1 MLKVEMVPLG
11 ASKREEYCQEIEEN
25 RELEYEEKVLVL
37 PNHTLMEEVQKKHQV
52 LCMSL
57 DTLARKIL
65 NKNKQYEKYDIINRR
80 RQELLVA
87 NLIESNKD
95 QLSYFAAVLD
105 KPGFVKAMTT
115 LMSQLSRSG
124 LTEEEVEAFLE
135 CWRENDPVSKKVEQ
149 VKEFY
154 KKYLETI
161 KSYKVNGR
169 PCFDI
174 EGQYRLAIK
183 TLEDE
188 KVKLPWEK
196 IYLSDFYSFDM
207 LQLEF
212 IRKLSNV
219 DGLDVKICMPY
230 EKKRDAVFGAVTN
243 TVGFLVGME
252 HEKGQDDNYN
262 ELADEDNKG
271 NKSNLATNFRE
282 QIAYNLWR
290 ESKEYQKMSTDSVFL
305 NAFRSRDEEMR
316 WALSK
321 IKELLRGKVTDA
333 GDVEKDSIHPSNIIV
348 AVRKLNNYTGLR
360 QIADEYGIPV
370 SLPKTMALAS
380 HPVAEFIK
388 QLLSATV
395 PNNDGANAYFASLD
409 SAWGKHFTNVDT
421 CAVFKLRQKKFYASP
436 MAVRQDLEEAFLED
450 SYVAAVNGFIDA
462 EADKHTLREHLEILK
477 EVFTKLDVEQ
487 RLGACYK
494 ESKLSLQSL
503 KACLLAKQSL
513 LHCASTLV
521 DDYEACGYE
530 NHQYDARE
538 WQALLVEAMQNENIV
553 LESGR
558 QDGVKI
564 TEVINLQGLKRP
576 YVFILG
582 VREHEFPTIENKD
595 WIYNDLERLEMI
607 QYGIELKVKAMQFSE
622 DAWFFAAAVVAAQK
636 ELYLSWHED
645 NEAGKSPYIEGIMQL
660 FEGLQI
666 NKGEAKQP
674 GSLHEFERNGLLC
687 DKKWLEDKL
696 QNAAVLTTAVKA
708 DLARNDKDADGYNGV
723 LADQKVIQQAKNTV
737 GYIFSASVLEKYA
750 ACPFQF
756 LGERIW
762 TKQDYGD
769 QGEEVAATV
778 TGSLLH
784 NTLAAFVKT
793 YLKQKISRADYQA
806 LEISLFKVYEDE
818 CAKIVGDKIVDNELW
833 MLEKERIKKSLQRW
847 LRVECEEQENWQ
859 NYLPQAVEWNFQ
871 PVELVLS
878 DGSSVF
884 LNGRIDRLDGDGEY
898 IFITDYKQSSTPAA
912 GDINK
917 GLDMQMPIYMLA
929 VNKKYEGGKA
939 VAGESYLSLK
949 DDKRSA
955 AVVFTETGYKK
966 LPLTKDLVWE
976 QEKDK
981 YEKIIKD
988 YIEAIY
994 AGNFMVAPKKCSQY
1008 CRLKDICRKSVLVN
1022 VEQEVKGDE

>member
-1 MLKVEMVPLG
+1 MLKVDMVPLG
-11 ASKREEYCQEIEEN
+11 ASKREEYCKEIEEN
-25 RELEYEEKVLVL
+25 IDLTYEENVLVL
-37 PNHTLMEEVQKKHQV
+37 PNHTLMEEVQKRHQV

-57 DTLARKIL
+57 DTLARKII
-65 NKNKQYEKYDIINRR
+65 NQNDDYKKYDVINRR

-87 NLIESNKD
+87 SLIETNKEA
-95 QLSYFAAVLD
+95 LSYFVAVLD
-105 KPGFVKAMTT
+105 KPGFVKTMTT
-115 LMSQLSRSG
+115 LIGQLSRSG

-135 CWRENDPVSKKVEQ
+135 CWRDNDPVSEKVEQ

-188 KVKLPWEK
+188 KVKLPWKK

-207 LQLEF
+207 LQLDF
-212 IRKLSNV
+212 VRKLSNV
-219 DGLDVKICMPY
+219 DGLDIKVCMPY
-230 EKKRDAVFGAVTN
+230 EKKRETVFGAVAN
-243 TVGFLVGME
+243 TLGFLVGME
-252 HEKGQDDNYN
+252 HEKGKNNNYN
-262 ELADEDNKG
+262 ELSDEDNKG
-271 NKSNLATNFRE
+271 NTSKRATNFRE

-290 ESKEYQKMSTDSVFL
+290 ENNEYQKMSTDSVFL
-305 NAFRSRDEEMR
+305 NAFKSRDEEMR
-316 WALSK
+316 WALSR
-321 IKELLRGKVTDA
+321 IKELLRKDVSEGKRKA
-333 GDVEKDSIHPSNIIV
+333 AVEPSDIV
-348 AVRKLNNYTGLR
+348 LAVRNLNNYVGLR

-380 HPVAEFIK
+380 HPVAEFVQ

-395 PNNDGANAYFASLD
+395 PNKEGANAYFASLD
-409 SAWGKHFTNVDT
+409 SAWGKHFSSVDT
-421 CAVFKLRQKKFYASP
+421 CAVLTLRQNKFYASP
-436 MAVRQDLEEAFLED
+436 MAVRQDLKEAFLDD
-450 SYVAAVNGFIDA
+450 SYVAAVNDFVDA

-487 RLGACYK
+487 RLGGCYK

-558 QDGVKI
+558 HDGVKI
-564 TEVINLQGLKRP
+564 TEVINLQGLKRH

-582 VREHEFPTIENKD
+582 MREHEFPTIENKD
-595 WIYNDLERLEMI
+595 WIYNDLERMEMI

-645 NEAGKSPYIEGIMQL
+645 SEAGKSPYIEGIMQL
-660 FEGLQI
+660 FAGLQI
-666 NKGEAKQP
+666 QKGENKQAA
-674 GSLHEFERNGLLC
+674 SLEEFERKGLMC
-687 DKKWLEDKL
+687 DKHWLQDKL
-696 QNAAVLTTAVKA
+696 QDAAIVTSAVNADT
-708 DLARNDKDADGYNGV
+708 ARNDKSFDTYNGV
-723 LADQKVIQQAKNTV
+723 LANQEVIKQARERV
-737 GYIFSASVLEKYA
+737 GTSFSASALEKYA

-762 TKQDYGD
+762 SKKENGELE
-769 QGEEVAATV
+769 EEVAATSKG
-778 TGSLLH
+778 TLLH

-793 YLKQKISRADYQA
+793 YLQTKISQSDLGV
-806 LEISLFKVYEDE
+806 LELRLNDIFEEE
-818 CAKIVGDKIVDNELW
+818 CKKQVGNTIVDNELW
-833 MLEKERIKKSLQRW
+833 YLEKQRIWQTLKRW
-847 LRVECEEQENWQ
+847 LRFECAEQEAWQ
-859 NYLPQAVEWNFQ
+859 NYTPQAAEWDFGS
-871 PVELVLS
+871 VDLVLE
-878 DGSSVF
+878 DGKKVS
-884 LNGRIDRLDGDGEY
+884 LIGRIDRLDGDGEY
-898 IFITDYKQSSTPAA
+898 IFITDYKQSTVPASNA
-912 GDINK
+912 LDN

-929 VNKKYEGGKA
+929 VNQHFAGGKKI
-939 VAGESYLSLK
+939 AGESYLDMKKFNHKPAL
-949 DDKRSA
+949 
-955 AVVFTETGYKK
+955 VFVATGNAK
-966 LPLTKDLVWE
+966 LPAPKDLVWE

-981 YEKIIKD
+981 YERQIKN

-994 AGNFMVAPKKCSQY
+994 EGRFMVAPQKCNKY

-1022 VEQEVKGDE
+1022 VEQEVPGDE

>member
-1 MLKVEMVPLG
+1 MQSDSFVQIVN
-11 ASKREEYCQEIEEN
+11 EY
-25 RELEYEEKVLVL
+25 
-37 PNHTLMEEVQKKHQV
+37 LM
-52 LCMSL
+52 
-57 DTLARKIL
+57 AI
-65 NKNKQYEKYDIINRR
+65 
-80 RQELLVA
+80 
-87 NLIESNKD
+87 
-95 QLSYFAAVLD
+95 
-105 KPGFVKAMTT
+105 
-115 LMSQLSRSG
+115 SG
-124 LTEEEVEAFLE
+124 
-135 CWRENDPVSKKVEQ
+135 
-149 VKEFY
+149 
-154 KKYLETI
+154 
-161 KSYKVNGR
+161 
-169 PCFDI
+169 
-174 EGQYRLAIK
+174 
-183 TLEDE
+183 
-188 KVKLPWEK
+188 
-196 IYLSDFYSFDM
+196 
-207 LQLEF
+207 
-212 IRKLSNV
+212 
-219 DGLDVKICMPY
+219 
-230 EKKRDAVFGAVTN
+230 
-243 TVGFLVGME
+243 
-252 HEKGQDDNYN
+252 
-262 ELADEDNKG
+262 
-271 NKSNLATNFRE
+271 
-282 QIAYNLWR
+282 
-290 ESKEYQKMSTDSVFL
+290 
-305 NAFRSRDEEMR
+305 
-316 WALSK
+316 
-321 IKELLRGKVTDA
+321 
-333 GDVEKDSIHPSNIIV
+333 
-348 AVRKLNNYTGLR
+348 
-360 QIADEYGIPV
+360 
-370 SLPKTMALAS
+370 
-380 HPVAEFIK
+380 
-388 QLLSATV
+388 
-395 PNNDGANAYFASLD
+395 
-409 SAWGKHFTNVDT
+409 
-421 CAVFKLRQKKFYASP
+421 
-436 MAVRQDLEEAFLED
+436 
-450 SYVAAVNGFIDA
+450 
-462 EADKHTLREHLEILK
+462 KHTLREHYELLQEL
-477 EVFTKLDVEQ
+477 FTKLSVERKLGELYQKQ
-487 RLGACYK
+487 RLA
-494 ESKLSLQSL
+494 LQSL
-503 KACLLAKQSL
+503 RANLLAKGGL
-513 LHCASTLV
+513 LSCTLALV
-521 DDYEACGYE
+521 ADYEACGRGDIT
-530 NHQYDARE
+530 YDAQE

-582 VREHEFPTIENKD
+582 MREHEFPTIENKD

-674 GSLHEFERNGLLC
+674 GSLHEFEHNGLLC

-723 LADQKVIQQAKNTV
+723 LADQKVIQQANNTV
-737 GYIFSASVLEKYA
+737 GYNFSASVLEKYA

-769 QGEEVAATV
+769 QGEEVAATSKG
-778 TGSLLH
+778 TLLH

-793 YLKQKISRADYQA
+793 YLQKKITQNDLGVLELRLNDIFEEECKKQ
-806 LEISLFKVYEDE
+806 
-818 CAKIVGDKIVDNELW
+818 VGNTIVDNELW
-833 MLEKERIKKSLQRW
+833 HLEKQRIWQTLKRW
-847 LRVECEEQENWQ
+847 LRFECAEQEAWQ
-859 NYLPQAVEWNFQ
+859 NYTPQAVEWNFQ

-912 GDINK
+912 GGINK

-929 VNKKYEGGKA
+929 VNKNYEGGKA

-966 LPLTKDLVWE
+966 LPLTKDIVWE

-994 AGNFMVAPKKCSQY
+994 AGKFMVAPKKCNKY

-1022 VEQEVKGDE
+1022 VEQEVNGDE

>member
-1 MLKVEMVPLG
+1 
-11 ASKREEYCQEIEEN
+11 
-25 RELEYEEKVLVL
+25 
-37 PNHTLMEEVQKKHQV
+37 
-52 LCMSL
+52 
-57 DTLARKIL
+57 
-65 NKNKQYEKYDIINRR
+65 
-80 RQELLVA
+80 
-87 NLIESNKD
+87 
-95 QLSYFAAVLD
+95 
-105 KPGFVKAMTT
+105 
-115 LMSQLSRSG
+115 
-124 LTEEEVEAFLE
+124 
-135 CWRENDPVSKKVEQ
+135 
-149 VKEFY
+149 
-154 KKYLETI
+154 
-161 KSYKVNGR
+161 
-169 PCFDI
+169 
-174 EGQYRLAIK
+174 
-183 TLEDE
+183 
-188 KVKLPWEK
+188 
-196 IYLSDFYSFDM
+196 
-207 LQLEF
+207 
-212 IRKLSNV
+212 
-219 DGLDVKICMPY
+219 
-230 EKKRDAVFGAVTN
+230 
-243 TVGFLVGME
+243 
-252 HEKGQDDNYN
+252 
-262 ELADEDNKG
+262 
-271 NKSNLATNFRE
+271 
-282 QIAYNLWR
+282 
-290 ESKEYQKMSTDSVFL
+290 
-305 NAFRSRDEEMR
+305 MR

-380 HPVAEFIK
+380 HPVAEFVQ

-395 PNNDGANAYFASLD
+395 PNKDGANAYFASLD

-450 SYVAAVNGFIDA
+450 SYVAALNGFIDA

-762 TKQDYGD
+762 TNQDYGD
-769 QGEEVAATV
+769 QGEEVAATSKG
-778 TGSLLH
+778 TLLH

-793 YLKQKISRADYQA
+793 YLQKKITQNDLGVLELRLNDIFEEECKKQ
-806 LEISLFKVYEDE
+806 
-818 CAKIVGDKIVDNELW
+818 VGNTIVDNELW
-833 MLEKERIKKSLQRW
+833 HLEKQRIWQTLKRW
-847 LRVECEEQENWQ
+847 LRFECAEQEAWQ
-859 NYLPQAVEWNFQ
+859 NYTPQAVEWDFGS
-871 PVELVLS
+871 VGLVLE
-878 DGSSVF
+878 DGIKVS
-884 LNGRIDRLDGDGEY
+884 LIGRIDRLDGDGEY
-898 IFITDYKQSSTPAA
+898 IFITDYKQSTVPASNA
-912 GDINK
+912 LDN

-929 VNKKYEGGKA
+929 VNQHFAGGKKI
-939 VAGESYLSLK
+939 AGESYLDMKKFNHKPAL
-949 DDKRSA
+949 
-955 AVVFTETGYKK
+955 VFVATGNEK
-966 LPLTKDLVWE
+966 LPAPKDLVWD

-981 YEKIIKD
+981 YEKTIKD

>member
-25 RELEYEEKVLVL
+25 IELEYEEKVLVL

-65 NKNKQYEKYDIINRR
+65 NINKQYEKYDIINRR

-87 NLIESNKD
+87 NLIEANKE
-95 QLSYFAAVLD
+95 QLNYFAAVLD

-135 CWRENDPVSKKVEQ
+135 CWKENDPVSNKVEQ
-149 VKEFY
+149 VKTSY

-230 EKKRDAVFGAVTN
+230 EKKRDVVFGAVTN
-243 TVGFLVGME
+243 TVGFLVGMK
-252 HEKGQDDNYN
+252 HEKGKGDNYN
-262 ELADEDNKG
+262 ELADEDNAG
-271 NKSNLATNFRE
+271 NKSKQATNFRE

-290 ESKEYQKMSTDSVFL
+290 ENKEYQKMSTDSVFL
-305 NAFRSRDEEMR
+305 NAFKSRDEEMR

-321 IKELLRGKVTDA
+321 IKELLRGKDANA
-333 GDVEKDSIHPSNIIV
+333 GDLEKDSVHPSDIIV

-380 HPVAEFIK
+380 HPVAEFV
-388 QLLSATV
+388 QLLLSSAV
-395 PNNDGANAYFASLD
+395 PNKNGADAYFAVLNCPWSKLFAQCDTEEIVSLRKD
-409 SAWGKHFTNVDT
+409 
-421 CAVFKLRQKKFYASP
+421 KFYTSAT
-436 MAVRQDLEEAFLED
+436 AVRQDLPENLQSD
-450 SYVAAVNGFIDA
+450 SFVQNVNEYLMAISG
-462 EADKHTLREHLEILK
+462 KHTLREHYELLQEL
-477 EVFTKLDVEQ
+477 FTKLSVE
-487 RLGACYK
+487 RKLGELYQK
-494 ESKLSLQSL
+494 QKLALQSL
-503 KACLLAKQSL
+503 RANLLAKGGL
-513 LHCASTLV
+513 LSCTLALV
-521 DDYEACGYE
+521 ADYEACGRGDIT
-530 NHQYDARE
+530 YDAQE

-558 QDGVKI
+558 QDGIKI

-582 VREHEFPTIENKD
+582 MREHEFPTIENRD

-645 NEAGKSPYIEGIMQL
+645 NEAGRSPYIEGIMQL
-660 FEGLQI
+660 FAGLQI

-723 LADQKVIQQAKNTV
+723 LADQKVIQQANNTV
-737 GYIFSASVLEKYA
+737 GYNFSASVLEKYA

-769 QGEEVAATV
+769 QGEEVAATSKG
-778 TGSLLH
+778 TLLH

-793 YLKQKISRADYQA
+793 YLQKKITQNDLGVLELRLNDIFEEECKKQ
-806 LEISLFKVYEDE
+806 
-818 CAKIVGDKIVDNELW
+818 VGNTIVDNELW
-833 MLEKERIKKSLQRW
+833 HLEKQRIWQTLKRW
-847 LRVECEEQENWQ
+847 LRFECAEQEAWQ
-859 NYLPQAVEWNFQ
+859 NYTPQAVEWDFGS
-871 PVELVLS
+871 VGLVLE
-878 DGSSVF
+878 DGKKVS
-884 LNGRIDRLDGDGEY
+884 LIGRIDRLDGDGEY
-898 IFITDYKQSSTPAA
+898 IFITDYKQSTVPASNA
-912 GDINK
+912 LEI

-929 VNKKYEGGKA
+929 VNQHFAGSKKI
-939 VAGESYLSLK
+939 AGESYLDMKKFNHKPAL
-949 DDKRSA
+949 
-955 AVVFTETGYKK
+955 VFVATGNEK
-966 LPLTKDLVWE
+966 LPAPKDLVWE

-994 AGNFMVAPKKCSQY
+994 AGKFMVAPKKCNKY

-1022 VEQEVKGDE
+1022 VEQEVNGDE

>member
-65 NKNKQYEKYDIINRR
+65 NINKQYEKYDIINRR

-87 NLIESNKD
+87 NLIEANKE
-95 QLSYFAAVLD
+95 QLNYFAAVLD

-115 LMSQLSRSG
+115 LISQLSRSG

-135 CWRENDPVSKKVEQ
+135 CWKENDPVSNKVEQ
-149 VKEFY
+149 VKTFY
-154 KKYLETI
+154 KNYLETI

-252 HEKGQDDNYN
+252 HEKGKNDNYN
-262 ELADEDNKG
+262 ELADEDNTS
-271 NKSNLATNFRE
+271 NKSKQATHFRE

-290 ESKEYQKMSTDSVFL
+290 ENKEYQKMSTDSVFL
-305 NAFRSRDEEMR
+305 NAFKSRDEEMR

-321 IKELLRGKVTDA
+321 IKELLRGRDANA
-333 GDVEKDSIHPSNIIV
+333 GDLEKDSVHPSDIIV

-380 HPVAEFIK
+380 HPVAEFV
-388 QLLSATV
+388 QLLLSSAV
-395 PNNDGANAYFASLD
+395 PNKNGADAYFAVLNCPWSKLFAQCDTEEIVSLRKD
-409 SAWGKHFTNVDT
+409 
-421 CAVFKLRQKKFYASP
+421 KFYTSAT
-436 MAVRQDLEEAFLED
+436 AVRQDLPENLQSD
-450 SYVAAVNGFIDA
+450 SFVQLVNEYLMAISG
-462 EADKHTLREHLEILK
+462 KHTLREHYELLQEL
-477 EVFTKLDVEQ
+477 FTKLSVERKLGELYQKQ
-487 RLGACYK
+487 RLA
-494 ESKLSLQSL
+494 LQSL
-503 KACLLAKQSL
+503 RANLLAKGKL
-513 LHCASTLV
+513 LSCTLALV
-521 DDYEACGYE
+521 ADYEACGRGE
-530 NHQYDARE
+530 ITYDAQE
-538 WQALLVEAMQNENIV
+538 WQAILVEAMQNENIV

-582 VREHEFPTIENKD
+582 MREHEFPTIENRD

-645 NEAGKSPYIEGIMQL
+645 NEASRSPYIEGIMQL
-660 FEGLQI
+660 FAGLQI

-696 QNAAVLTTAVKA
+696 QKTAVITSAVNA
-708 DLARNDKDADGYNGV
+708 DIARNGKDTDLYNGV
-723 LADQKVIQQAKNTV
+723 LADSQLVKQVKNTV
-737 GYIFSASVLEKYA
+737 KNYFSASALEKYA
-750 ACPFQF
+750 ACPFQY
-756 LGERIW
+756 LGDRIW
-762 TKQDYGD
+762 SKQDTEE

-929 VNKKYEGGKA
+929 VNKNYEGGKA

-994 AGNFMVAPKKCSQY
+994 AGKFMVAPKKCNKY

-1022 VEQEVKGDE
+1022 VEQEVNGDE